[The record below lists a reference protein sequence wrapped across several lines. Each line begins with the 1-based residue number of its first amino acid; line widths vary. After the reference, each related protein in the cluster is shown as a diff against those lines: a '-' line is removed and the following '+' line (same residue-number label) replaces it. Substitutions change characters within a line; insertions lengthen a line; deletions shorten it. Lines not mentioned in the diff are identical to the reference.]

1 MPRRRKIASDDP
13 CAIEDCPEPRYS
25 GIYCSAHY
33 SRLRRHGDPRHIRRV
48 KICSEDGCD
57 VPVQARGLCT
67 KHYHAARYRGD
78 FEVMP
83 CSVEGCGKK
92 AHLTELCSMHY
103 QRRRRGVPVDAPQR
117 REIGTGRKD
126 RNGYIR
132 VLQPDGTR
140 VAEHRLVME
149 AILGRP
155 LRERENVHHINGI
168 RHDNRPEN
176 LELWVKPQPN
186 GQRVEDLVHWVI
198 ENYREEVLRQLGGDR
213 PQ

>member
-1 MPRRRKIASDDP
+1 MTQRRQVTSGDP
-13 CAIEDCPEPRYS
+13 CAVEACEEPRYART
-25 GIYCSAHY
+25 YCQAHY
-33 SRLRRHGDPRHIRRV
+33 SRWKRHGDPKYVRKV
-48 KICSEDGCD
+48 AVCSEAGCE
-57 VPVQARGLCT
+57 VPVQARGLCI
-67 KHYHAARYRGD
+67 KHYHAARYRGE
-78 FEVMP
+78 FGSTP
-83 CSVEGCGKK
+83 CSLEGCGKRS
-92 AHLTELCSMHY
+92 HLMGLCSMHY
-103 QRRRRGVPVDAPQR
+103 RRTLRGIAPDAPQR
-117 REIGTGRKD
+117 REMGTGTPD

-132 VLQPDGTR
+132 ITRPDGTT

-149 AILGRP
+149 QVLGRP

-198 ENYREEVLRQLGGDR
+198 ENYQQEVLRQLGGDR